1 MPAHPLLRG
10 LLGCVGVEA
19 CFSAEAWLRHM
30 LAFEQALAGAQ
41 AALGL
46 APAALPAALARVVP
60 AEFDTHAIA
69 AQTVATAT
77 PAIPFVQQLTAAVA
91 RLDPQAAGFVHAG
104 STSQDVMDTALVLCL
119 RDALAV
125 LDAHALAIAR
135 QLRGL
140 AALHRNT
147 LVAARTLGQQAGP
160 TTFGA
165 RVAGWLHALLDA
177 RDVLRR
183 LRKQLPLQCA
193 GATGTLASVGD
204 EAPMLVPEV
213 AARLALR
220 AARPWHTERRV
231 VRELAAEL
239 AQASAAVGKIAHDLQ
254 AMMQTEVGEL
264 AEAAEPGR
272 GGSSALPHKRNPVA
286 TLAALAAAHR
296 APGLLATVFAAF
308 DHGFERAAGA
318 WHAETEALVELCIT
332 TGAGLDAL
340 RRALEGL
347 VVDTVAMRRNLLQ
360 MRGLDMSEAASRA
373 LAPRIGQ
380 SQAQALVRE
389 ACSEVRDG
397 EAMLFDVLVRDP
409 RVLAQLTTDSLR
421 AALAPEANLGQA
433 GALTDAAVARADAAL
448 VGTRP

>member
-1 MPAHPLLRG
+1 MPAHPLLHG
-10 LLGCVGVEA
+10 MLGSAEVEA

-30 LAFEQALAGAQ
+30 LAFEQAMSGAQ

-46 APAALPAALARVVP
+46 VPAAVPAVLARVVP
-60 AEFDTHAIA
+60 ADFDTDAIA
-69 AQTVATAT
+69 AETVATAT
-77 PAIPFVQQLTAAVA
+77 PAIPFVQQLTAVVA

-135 QLRGL
+135 QLRDL
-140 AALHRNT
+140 AALHRDT

-165 RVAGWLHALLDA
+165 RIAGWLHALLDA
-177 RDVLRR
+177 RDDLRQ
-183 LRKQLPLQCA
+183 LREELPLQCA
-193 GATGTLASVGD
+193 GATGTLAGVG
-204 EAPMLVPEV
+204 EQAPALSTEV

-220 AARPWHTERRV
+220 SARPWHTERRL

-254 AMMQTEVGEL
+254 AMMQTELGEL
-264 AEAAEPGR
+264 AEAAAPGR

-318 WHAETEALVELCIT
+318 WHAETDALVELCVT
-332 TGAGLDAL
+332 TGAAL
-340 RRALEGL
+340 EALQRALQGL
-347 VVDTVAMRRNLLQ
+347 VVDTAAMRRNLLL

-389 ACSEVRDG
+389 ACTEVRDG
-397 EAMLFDVLVRDP
+397 EA
-409 RVLAQLTTDSLR
+409 
-421 AALAPEANLGQA
+421 
-433 GALTDAAVARADAAL
+433 
-448 VGTRP
+448 